1 MPKNGGDHA
10 TTILQPFLV
19 TTTQR
24 SLYEYKIPVALRRE
38 SFHQPPTNHDEM
50 SFSPSDHHYI
60 FDNREIYIILTMKLG
75 FLSVAAALMCV
86 AEAIN
91 VGDKIPDHLELHVG
105 FKPKTINLAEYIKGR
120 DVILM
125 GLPGAFTPT

>member
-1 MPKNGGDHA
+1 
-10 TTILQPFLV
+10 
-19 TTTQR
+19 
-24 SLYEYKIPVALRRE
+24 
-38 SFHQPPTNHDEM
+38 
-50 SFSPSDHHYI
+50 
-60 FDNREIYIILTMKLG
+60 MKLA
-75 FLSVAAALMCV
+75 FLSVAAALMCA

-91 VGDKIPDHLELHVG
+91 VGDKIPDNLELHAG